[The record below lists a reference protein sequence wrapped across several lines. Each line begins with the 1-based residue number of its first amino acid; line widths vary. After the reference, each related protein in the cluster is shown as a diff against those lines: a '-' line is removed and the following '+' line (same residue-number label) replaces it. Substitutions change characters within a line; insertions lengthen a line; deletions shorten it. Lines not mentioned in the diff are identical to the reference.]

1 MRAVIDAAD
10 LASIHA
16 VGEGLVHN
24 PDGQV
29 LHIASCKHVG
39 LMGPRRRL
47 FFPDVAD
54 AEKYLNADTTRS
66 WSRCPDCAGAFAAP
80 RAGPASARAAVNT
93 APAIG
98 DYVPYE
104 PRTDAQRALKA
115 ALRNAIGRLTIA
127 PGHLLHAQYRRTP
140 PPGSDVENVLLYN
153 IAGPQLSRAMAGGVR
168 FELGPDDSSVG
179 AYNYGVS
186 PIQAGFV
193 HWREGRELA
202 RFADV
207 EVATPTLAAV
217 WWALRSSGRLVT
229 SDPEWVGRPFMLRLA
244 VEGPAPGL
252 TPELVKGV
260 SDGVVCALQAQP
272 DGEGAPAADV
282 RAAP

>member
-10 LASIHA
+10 LAFIYA
-16 VGEGLVHN
+16 AGEGLVHN

-29 LHIASCKHVG
+29 LHTASCKHVG
-39 LMGPRRRL
+39 LMGPRRKL

-54 AEKYLNADTTRS
+54 AEAYLNADTTRS
-66 WSRCPDCAGAFAAP
+66 WSRCPDCAGALAGP
-80 RAGPASARAAVNT
+80 RAGPAPVRTAVNP

-115 ALRNAIGRLTIA
+115 ALRNRIGQLTIA

-153 IAGPQLSRAMAGGVR
+153 IAGSELTRAMARGLR

-179 AYNYGVS
+179 AYDYRAAPSN
-186 PIQAGFV
+186 AGFA
-193 HWREGRELA
+193 HWREDRELG

-217 WWALRSSGRLVT
+217 WSTVHRPTGHERSG
-229 SDPEWVGRPFMLRLA
+229 VGRPPVHASSRRRGTGTRTHPRA
-244 VEGPAPGL
+244 RQGPFRWRGL
-252 TPELVKGV
+252 
-260 SDGVVCALQAQP
+260 
-272 DGEGAPAADV
+272 
-282 RAAP
+282 RAARAARR